1 MPVLFEG
8 EVKAVIE
15 LASLRHFSE
24 AHLTFLEQLTESI
37 GIVFNT
43 IEATM
48 RTERLLTQ
56 SQSLT
61 SELQR
66 QQEELQR
73 TNQRLQENAR
83 QLSEQM
89 KQVEYKNREVELA
102 KAALEE
108 KAGQLALSS
117 RYKSEFLANM
127 SHELRTPLNSL
138 LILAQLMAE
147 NPASNLTPKQIEYA
161 QTIYAAGNDLLAL
174 INDVLDLA
182 KVESGTVTLNIASE
196 SFPELRDYLDRAF
209 RQAGRDKDLQFRI
222 SMDRDLPPA
231 ILTDAKRLRQ
241 ILKNLLSNA
250 FKFTARGAVSLNV
263 AMVTSGWTQGHRVL
277 EGAGKVVAF
286 SVIDTGIGI
295 APDKQQIIF
304 EAFQQADG
312 TTSRHFGGTGLGLSI
327 SFELSRLLGGEIKVQ
342 SSPGK
347 GSTFTLYLPLVQK
360 AQDDNSRQEGMVK
373 PVASNQLQVVTVE
386 SGRHER
392 ELPAGAGIDGLVAGQ
407 GVADRSHAEKVRGLA
422 QPVRSVPAQILQ
434 NVIRDVPNARQRPQ
448 SGSGRFVPELAGKK
462 VLLVDDDIRNI
473 FALSSVLEL
482 RGMTVLNAENGV
494 DGIEMLKNNPQID
507 IILMDMM
514 MPDLDGYATIRAM
527 RGVERF
533 GNVPIIGVSAKA
545 MKGDREK
552 CIEAGAS
559 DYISKPVNVDQLL
572 SLMREWLVRG

>member
-1 MPVLFEG
+1 M
-8 EVKAVIE
+8 
-15 LASLRHFSE
+15 
-24 AHLTFLEQLTESI
+24 
-37 GIVFNT
+37 
-43 IEATM
+43 
-48 RTERLLTQ
+48 ER
-56 SQSLT
+56 
-61 SELQR
+61 
-66 QQEELQR
+66 
-73 TNQRLQENAR
+73 N
-83 QLSEQM
+83 
-89 KQVEYKNREVELA
+89 
-102 KAALEE
+102 
-108 KAGQLALSS
+108 
-117 RYKSEFLANM
+117 
-127 SHELRTPLNSL
+127 
-138 LILAQLMAE
+138 
-147 NPASNLTPKQIEYA
+147 
-161 QTIYAAGNDLLAL
+161 
-174 INDVLDLA
+174 
-182 KVESGTVTLNIASE
+182 
-196 SFPELRDYLDRAF
+196 
-209 RQAGRDKDLQFRI
+209 
-222 SMDRDLPPA
+222 LPPA

-250 FKFTARGAVSLNV
+250 FKFTARGAVSLDV
-263 AMVTSGWTQGHRVL
+263 AMVTSGWTRGHRVL

-360 AQDDNSRQEGMVK
+360 AQDDNSRQGMIK
-373 PVASNQLQVVTVE
+373 PVASNQFQVATVE

-392 ELPAGAGIDGLVAGQ
+392 ELPARAGIDGLVAGQ

-482 RGMTVLNAENGV
+482 QGMTVMNAENGV

-527 RGVERF
+527 RGVERYR
-533 GNVPIIGVSAKA
+533 NVPIIGVSAKA

-572 SLMREWLVRG
+572 SLMREWLVRGQQPANGRP